1 MRSHFAGTS
10 KKPPQIPRPARDVL
24 GGGFYFHIDYHM
36 FHFRNR
42 RHIINTKKLEIGKYL
57 RILTNKK
64 RSTHERVLIS
74 KKYDMS
80 EEIPQAN
87 PSVSN
92 ETAPV
97 APAPVAAAPVAP
109 AAPVSAPKPV
119 APAVELPKAKFAAA
133 AKPVSVAAPKNVVN
147 VEEKPSILAIAVD
160 VVAAAVAVAFAV
172 LIILDI

>member
-97 APAPVAAAPVAP
+97 APAPVAATPAAS

-133 AKPVSVAAPKNVVN
+133 AKPASVAAPKNVVN
-147 VEEKPSILAIAVD
+147 VEEKTSILSVAVD

>member
-97 APAPVAAAPVAP
+97 APAPVA
-109 AAPVSAPKPV
+109 
-119 APAVELPKAKFAAA
+119 PAVELPKAKFAAA

-147 VEEKPSILAIAVD
+147 VEEKTSILSVAVD

>member
-1 MRSHFAGTS
+1 
-10 KKPPQIPRPARDVL
+10 
-24 GGGFYFHIDYHM
+24 M

-109 AAPVSAPKPV
+109 APVAAAPVAPAAPVSAPKPV

-133 AKPVSVAAPKNVVN
+133 AKPASVAAPKNVVN
-147 VEEKPSILAIAVD
+147 VEEKTSILAIAVD

>member
-1 MRSHFAGTS
+1 
-10 KKPPQIPRPARDVL
+10 
-24 GGGFYFHIDYHM
+24 M

-97 APAPVAAAPVAP
+97 APAPVAAAP
-109 AAPVSAPKPV
+109 AAPVSAPTPV

>member
-97 APAPVAAAPVAP
+97 APAPVAATPVAP
-109 AAPVSAPKPV
+109 AAPVSTPKPV

-133 AKPVSVAAPKNVVN
+133 AKPASLAAPKNVVN
-147 VEEKPSILAIAVD
+147 VEEKTSILSVAVD

>member
-1 MRSHFAGTS
+1 M
-10 KKPPQIPRPARDVL
+10 
-24 GGGFYFHIDYHM
+24 
-36 FHFRNR
+36 
-42 RHIINTKKLEIGKYL
+42 
-57 RILTNKK
+57 
-64 RSTHERVLIS
+64 HERVLIS

-97 APAPVAAAPVAP
+97 APAPVAAAPTAP

>member
-1 MRSHFAGTS
+1 M
-10 KKPPQIPRPARDVL
+10 
-24 GGGFYFHIDYHM
+24 
-36 FHFRNR
+36 
-42 RHIINTKKLEIGKYL
+42 
-57 RILTNKK
+57 
-64 RSTHERVLIS
+64 HERVLIS

-97 APAPVAAAPVAP
+97 APAPVAAAPAAP

-160 VVAAAVAVAFAV
+160 VVAAASEKAFTVSVTDEGPGMKPEELDKLFLPFVRGSAEATGSGFGLGLAIAKRAVERHGGTLTAQNVAPHGLKMTITIPFT
-172 LIILDI
+172 